1 MGLSVF
7 PVAVDSSGG
16 ATTQYVT
23 AASSATM
30 YSATIALDPGI
41 YTITCISSTVAYVEF
56 WNSSTYIGKATT
68 YLGSTSYNL
77 ATAATKVYYY
87 TNTGS
92 SVSIGI
98 ALTGTNVS
106 GSSSGTLYTITAN
119 QTFTQTGVGYVILA
133 GGGGGGGG
141 GMNSSQYSSTGGG
154 GGSGGFIDAG
164 YITLTGNLPV
174 VIGGSGSGGAAGG
187 TSGTSGTLTSIA
199 GNSAGGGGGGTGGSG
214 YNSGPGGSAGSPNG
228 GAGGNGMY
236 SFSGPQNSPSAGTVS
251 SIGIST
257 MPMIV
262 AAPGTIGGG
271 GGGGGGSSAGS
282 LEYGRGGNGGGYGGA
297 GGNGTSGIVYILKLT

>member
-1 MGLSVF
+1 MPLSYK
-7 PVAVDSSGG
+7 SLSGSTAG
-16 ATTQYVT
+16 TQYVT

-30 YSATIALDPGI
+30 YSATIALVPGI

-56 WNSSTYIGKATT
+56 WNGATYIGKATT

-87 TNTGS
+87 TSTGS

-106 GSSSGTLYTITAN
+106 GSLSGTLYTITAN
-119 QTFTQTGVGYVILA
+119 QTFTETGVGYAIVI

-141 GMNSSQYSSTGGG
+141 GANSSSYNSTGGG
-154 GGSGGFIDAG
+154 GGSGGLIDAG
-164 YITLTGNLPV
+164 YITLTGSLAV
-174 VIGGSGSGGAAGG
+174 VIGAAGTGGINGGGG
-187 TSGTSGTLTSIA
+187 TSGTAGTLSSVS
-199 GNSAGGGGGGTGGSG
+199 GNSAGGGGGGEGGSG

-228 GAGGNGMY
+228 GAGGSGMY
-236 SFSGPQNSPSAGTVS
+236 SFAYAQNSPSNGSVS
-251 SIGIST
+251 TIGIST

-262 AAPGTIGGG
+262 AAPGTVGGGG
-271 GGGGGGSSAGS
+271 GGGGGGSAGS
-282 LEYGRGGNGGGYGGA
+282 MTYGKGGNGGGYGGA
-297 GGNGTSGIVYILKLT
+297 GSNGGSGIVYILKLT